1 MNSQTKITVIILLCL
16 IVACAILVINKIE
29 TLPITTFLEE
39 GKSVTYQIEKY
50 STHFTVQ
57 LTSTHDEMDVKITV
71 DGQTVYEVKNIDDVN
86 FLHNMGFSNHV
97 IHIIIWN
104 PTVLGLGATIEVTGV
119 IHTYL
124 W

>member
-1 MNSQTKITVIILLCL
+1 
-16 IVACAILVINKIE
+16 
-29 TLPITTFLEE
+29 
-39 GKSVTYQIEKY
+39 
-50 STHFTVQ
+50 
-57 LTSTHDEMDVKITV
+57 MDVKITV